1 MSWPLPTTDQRAPKR
16 RLPIA
21 PEGLPFIAVGLG
33 LAIVG
38 ALFSWI
44 AFAVLLVLAVLVGA
58 FFRDPDREV
67 PQDCGLVVSPAD
79 GKVVLVETTPEGHYA
94 GAGRTQI
101 SIFLSIL
108 DVHVNRA
115 PVAGTI
121 TGVDYH
127 SGSFLPAFNDK
138 ASLRN
143 EQNRIVLD
151 GAEGQVGLTQIAGII
166 ARRIVFRPTV
176 GDRLERGERFGLIRF
191 GSRVDLFLPTGTTVH
206 ATVGDRV
213 RGATSVLAH
222 LDVAH
227 PRPEGRRR

>member
-1 MSWPLPTTDQRAPKR
+1 VPATDQRVARR

-21 PEGLPFIAVGLG
+21 PEGFPFIAIGLG
-33 LAIVG
+33 SAVVG
-38 ALFSWI
+38 ALFSWT
-44 AFAVLLVLAVLVGA
+44 AFAVLLALDVLVGA

-67 PQDCGLVVSPAD
+67 PQGHGLVVSPAD
-79 GKVVLVETTPEGHYA
+79 GKVVLIETTPEGHYA

-121 TGVDYH
+121 SGVDYH
-127 SGSFLPAFNDK
+127 AGSFLPAFNDK

-151 GAEGQVGLTQIAGII
+151 GAQGPVGVTQIAGII
-166 ARRIVFRPTV
+166 ARRIVFRPAV

-191 GSRVDLFLPTGTTVH
+191 GSRLDVFLPTGTTVH
-206 ATVGDRV
+206 AAVGDKV
-213 RGATSVLAH
+213 KGGTSVLAD
-222 LDVAH
+222 LDFSDS
-227 PRPEGRRR
+227 RPEGNQP

>member
-1 MSWPLPTTDQRAPKR
+1 M
-16 RLPIA
+16 
-21 PEGLPFIAVGLG
+21 G

-38 ALFSWI
+38 ALFSWV
-44 AFAVLLVLAVLVGA
+44 AFAVLLVVAGLVGA

-67 PQDCGLVVSPAD
+67 PQGQGLVVSPAD
-79 GKVVLVETTPEGHYA
+79 GKVVLIETTPQGHYA

-121 TGVDYH
+121 SGVDYH

-151 GAEGQVGLTQIAGII
+151 HGAGQVGVTQIAGII

-176 GDRLERGERFGLIRF
+176 GDHLERGERLGLIRF
-191 GSRVDLFLPTGTTVH
+191 GSRLDVFLPTGNTVH
-206 ATVGDRV
+206 ATVGDKV
-213 RGATSVLAH
+213 RGGTSVLAD
-222 LDVAH
+222 LRVADS
-227 PRPEGRRR
+227 RPEGRQP

>member
-1 MSWPLPTTDQRAPKR
+1 MPAIDQRAPR
-16 RLPIA
+16 RRLLPIA
-21 PEGLPFIAVGLG
+21 PEGLPFVAVGLG
-33 LAIVG
+33 LAAVG
-38 ALFSWI
+38 ALFSWV
-44 AFAVLLVLAVLVGA
+44 AFVVLLLVAGLVGA

-67 PQDCGLVVSPAD
+67 PQDHGLVVSPAD
-79 GKVVLVETTPEGHYA
+79 GKVVLIETTPDGHYA

-151 GAEGQVGLTQIAGII
+151 GAEGPVGVTQIAGIV
-166 ARRIVFRPTV
+166 ARRIVFRPAV
-176 GDRLERGERFGLIRF
+176 GHRLERGERFGLIRF
-191 GSRVDLFLPTGTTVH
+191 GSRLDVFLPTGTTVR
-206 ATVGDRV
+206 ATVGDKV
-213 RGATSVLAH
+213 RGGTSILA
-222 LDVAH
+222 DVDFSD
-227 PRPEGRRR
+227 PRPKGQS

>member
-1 MSWPLPTTDQRAPKR
+1 MPATDQRAPRR
-16 RLPIA
+16 RLVPLA
-21 PEGLPFIAVGLG
+21 PEGLPFIAIGVG

-38 ALFSWI
+38 ALFSWV
-44 AFAVLLVLAVLVGA
+44 AFAVLLVVAGLVGA

-67 PQDCGLVVSPAD
+67 PQGQGLVVSPAD
-79 GKVVLVETTPEGHYA
+79 GKVVLIETTPEGHYA

-121 TGVDYH
+121 SGVDYH

-143 EQNRIVLD
+143 EQNRVVLD
-151 GAEGQVGLTQIAGII
+151 HGAGQVGVTQIAGII

-176 GDRLERGERFGLIRF
+176 GDHLERGERFGLIRF
-191 GSRVDLFLPTGTTVH
+191 GSRLDVFLPTGTTVH
-206 ATVGDRV
+206 ATVGDKV
-213 RGATSVLAH
+213 RGGTSVLAD
-222 LDVAH
+222 LRGADS
-227 PRPEGRRR
+227 RPEGRQP

>member
-1 MSWPLPTTDQRAPKR
+1 M
-16 RLPIA
+16 
-21 PEGLPFIAVGLG
+21 GVG
-33 LAIVG
+33 LAIAG
-38 ALFSWI
+38 ALFSWV
-44 AFAVLLVLAVLVGA
+44 AFAVLLVVAGLVGA

-67 PQDCGLVVSPAD
+67 PQGQGLVVSPAD
-79 GKVVLVETTPEGHYA
+79 GKVVLIETTPEGHYA

-121 TGVDYH
+121 CGVDYH

-143 EQNRIVLD
+143 EQNRVVLEQ
-151 GAEGQVGLTQIAGII
+151 GAGQVGVTQIAGII

-176 GDRLERGERFGLIRF
+176 GDHLERGERFGLIRF
-191 GSRVDLFLPTGTTVH
+191 GSRLDVFLPTGTTVH
-206 ATVGDRV
+206 ATVGDKV
-213 RGATSVLAH
+213 RGGTSVLAD
-222 LDVAH
+222 LCGADA
-227 PRPEGRRR
+227 RPEGRQP

>member
-1 MSWPLPTTDQRAPKR
+1 MPATDQRAPRR
-16 RLPIA
+16 RLVRLA
-21 PEGLPFIAVGLG
+21 PEGLPFIAIGVA

-44 AFAVLLVLAVLVGA
+44 AFAVLLVVAGLVGA
-58 FFRDPDREV
+58 FFRDPDRKV
-67 PQDCGLVVSPAD
+67 PQGEGLVVSPAD
-79 GKVVLVETTPEGHYA
+79 GKVVLIETTPEGHYA

-115 PVAGTI
+115 PVAGTVS
-121 TGVDYH
+121 GVDYH

-143 EQNRIVLD
+143 EQNRVVLD
-151 GAEGQVGLTQIAGII
+151 HGAGQVGVTQIAGII

-176 GDRLERGERFGLIRF
+176 GDHLERGERFGLIRF
-191 GSRVDLFLPTGTTVH
+191 GSRLDVFLPTGTTVH
-206 ATVGDRV
+206 ATVGDKV
-213 RGATSVLAH
+213 RGGTSVLAD
-222 LDVAH
+222 LRVADS
-227 PRPEGRRR
+227 RPEGRQP

>member
-1 MSWPLPTTDQRAPKR
+1 MPATDQRAPRR
-16 RLPIA
+16 RLVRLA
-21 PEGLPFIAVGLG
+21 PEGLPFIAIGVG

-44 AFAVLLVLAVLVGA
+44 AFAVLLVVAGLVGA
-58 FFRDPDREV
+58 FFRDPDRKV
-67 PQDCGLVVSPAD
+67 PQGEGLVVSPAD
-79 GKVVLVETTPEGHYA
+79 GKVVLIETTPEGHYA

-121 TGVDYH
+121 SGVDYH

-143 EQNRIVLD
+143 EQNRVVLD
-151 GAEGQVGLTQIAGII
+151 HGAGQVGVTQIAGII

-176 GDRLERGERFGLIRF
+176 GDHLERGERFGLIRF
-191 GSRVDLFLPTGTTVH
+191 GSRLDVFLPTGNTVH
-206 ATVGDRV
+206 ATVGDKV
-213 RGATSVLAH
+213 RGGTSVLAD
-222 LDVAH
+222 LRVADS
-227 PRPEGRRR
+227 RPEGRQP

>member
-1 MSWPLPTTDQRAPKR
+1 MPATDQRAPRR
-16 RLPIA
+16 RLVPLA
-21 PEGLPFIAVGLG
+21 PEGLPFIAIGVG

-38 ALFSWI
+38 ALFSWV
-44 AFAVLLVLAVLVGA
+44 AFAVLLVVAGLVGA

-67 PQDCGLVVSPAD
+67 PQGQGLVVSPAD
-79 GKVVLVETTPEGHYA
+79 GKVVLIETTPEGHYA

-121 TGVDYH
+121 SGVDYH

-143 EQNRIVLD
+143 EQNRVVLD
-151 GAEGQVGLTQIAGII
+151 HGAGQVGVTQIAGII

-176 GDRLERGERFGLIRF
+176 GDHLERGERLGLIRF
-191 GSRVDLFLPTGTTVH
+191 GSRLDVFLPTGTTVH
-206 ATVGDRV
+206 ATVGDKV
-213 RGATSVLAH
+213 RGGTSVLAD
-222 LDVAH
+222 LRVADS
-227 PRPEGRRR
+227 RPEGRQP

>member
-1 MSWPLPTTDQRAPKR
+1 
-16 RLPIA
+16 
-21 PEGLPFIAVGLG
+21 VG

-38 ALFSWI
+38 ALFSWV
-44 AFAVLLVLAVLVGA
+44 AFAVLLVVAGLVGA

-67 PQDCGLVVSPAD
+67 PQGQGLVVSPAD
-79 GKVVLVETTPEGHYA
+79 GKVVLIETTPQGHYA

-115 PVAGTI
+115 PVAGAVSA
-121 TGVDYH
+121 VDYH

-143 EQNRIVLD
+143 EQNRVVLD
-151 GAEGQVGLTQIAGII
+151 HGAGQVGVTQIAGII

-176 GDRLERGERFGLIRF
+176 GDHLERGERFGLIRF
-191 GSRVDLFLPTGTTVH
+191 GSRLDVFLPTGTTVH
-206 ATVGDRV
+206 TTVGDKV
-213 RGATSVLAH
+213 RGGTSVLAG
-222 LDVAH
+222 LGVADS
-227 PRPEGRRR
+227 RPEGRQP

>member
-1 MSWPLPTTDQRAPKR
+1 VPATDQRAPRR
-16 RLPIA
+16 RLVRIA
-21 PEGLPFIAVGLG
+21 PEGLPFIAIGVG

-44 AFAVLLVLAVLVGA
+44 AFAVLLVVAGLVGA
-58 FFRDPDREV
+58 FFRDPDRKV
-67 PQDCGLVVSPAD
+67 PQGEGLVVSPAD
-79 GKVVLVETTPEGHYA
+79 GKVVLIETTPEDHYA

-121 TGVDYH
+121 SGVDYH

-143 EQNRIVLD
+143 EQNRVVLD
-151 GAEGQVGLTQIAGII
+151 HGAGQVGVTQIAGII

-176 GDRLERGERFGLIRF
+176 GDHLERGERLGLIRF
-191 GSRVDLFLPTGTTVH
+191 GSRLDVFLPTGNTVH
-206 ATVGDRV
+206 ATVGDKV
-213 RGATSVLAH
+213 RGGTSVLAD
-222 LDVAH
+222 LRVADS
-227 PRPEGRRR
+227 RPEGRQP